1 MKIIRYEIKKLI
13 DNEIVNFVTISFKKN
28 IKKPIRIDKNRTLKK
43 LSFLENLPEN
53 PITINDNIT
62 INKGLTISDK

>member
-1 MKIIRYEIKKLI
+1 MIRYEIKKLI

-28 IKKPIRIDKNRTLKK
+28 IKKPISIDKNRTLKK

-62 INKGLTISDK
+62 INKGLTVSDK